1 MFYWILCLFWY
12 VNFSSYLCDGKIG
25 NFCNVAIVEGA
36 NSIEGCCDGNG
47 RKHKDGEAD
56 LKYYGL
62 SFQWNVTLWW
72 KIKDLRNNKD
82 YQLTTRVL
90 FMLILLS
97 SKINFKC
104 DV

>member
-1 MFYWILCLFWY
+1 M
-12 VNFSSYLCDGKIG
+12 
-25 NFCNVAIVEGA
+25 GA
-36 NSIEGCCDGNG
+36 NSIEGCCDSNG
-47 RKHKDGEAD
+47 RKHKDGKAD

-62 SFQWNVTLWW
+62 IFQWNEILWW
-72 KIKDLRNNKD
+72 KIKSLGNNKD

-97 SKINFKC
+97 SKINFKY